1 MAKGGGEKKAPKAD
15 PVKKKVGAPAAQ
27 AEASSLI
34 RRRGL
39 QSTKRT
45 GNSMGG
51 GNNFGGR

>member
-1 MAKGGGEKKAPKAD
+1 MAKGGGGDAPKAD

-27 AEASSLI
+27 AEAQSLI